1 MPIPETK
8 YFCLKNDIEPQ
19 LLQNEEKK
27 NEEGEEIKV
36 EELLDDLKNIEE
48 QKENNSKENNI
59 NITEE
64 EKVNVYSKKTLRK

>member
-1 MPIPETK
+1 L
-8 YFCLKNDIEPQ
+8 FKNDIEPQ

-48 QKENNSKENNI
+48 QKENNSK
-59 NITEE
+59 
-64 EKVNVYSKKTLRK
+64 RK